1 MLKNIFGIYTWRSAT
16 DTSGIYL
23 ALCIGYTFRVRD
35 RHMPRF
41 YQSDS
46 LDIPE
51 YIGPSHKIKIYGFA
65 ILSIIFMIG
74 AITSIIAFSIYRG
87 SILNFENQVMNR
99 RCNVTSCSPVNG
111 KSMYNITFSYGRY
124 ITSEIVFNSSIC
136 GTSNTRGTNI
146 TVDCFISLIN
156 SQLSLDMIRPPDDI
170 ITLYHISIMAIPGC
184 IIAFI
189 ICMITIFT
197 IHKKL
202 QEFMTY

>member
-1 MLKNIFGIYTWRSAT
+1 MS
-16 DTSGIYL
+16 
-23 ALCIGYTFRVRD
+23 
-35 RHMPRF
+35 RF
-41 YQSDS
+41 YQSES
-46 LDIPE
+46 LDRPE

-65 ILSIIFMIG
+65 ILSIIFIIG

-99 RCNVTSCSPVNG
+99 RCNVTGCSILPPING
-111 KSMYNITFSYGRY
+111 KSRYNITFSYGRY
-124 ITSEIVFNSSIC
+124 ITSEIVFNSSIYNIC
-136 GTSNTRGTNI
+136 SVSTTNTTIG
-146 TVDCFISLIN
+146 CFISLIN
-156 SQLSLDMIRPPDDI
+156 SQLSLDMIQPPNDI
-170 ITLYHISIMAIPGC
+170 ITLYHLSIVAIPGC